1 MGDLRMLRRGGR
13 TMMSS
18 KTQRKTGKLVVPCD
32 KATLGRATSLVETT
46 TSGTGCWLLPSRKTA
61 LLLGHVLGRSD
72 LRQVSTEVSLPV
84 AHEARREEGC

>member
-1 MGDLRMLRRGGR
+1 
-13 TMMSS
+13 MSS

-32 KATLGRATSLVETT
+32 RATILALGRATPLVETT
-46 TSGTGCWLLPSRKTA
+46 TCGTSCWLLPSRKTA

-84 AHEARREEGC
+84 VHGARREEGC